1 MQKLDLTEDMT
12 PIGIVRYYYEE
23 LTDEECE
30 EILWG
35 WTVYPFGSLEWIGE
49 EVWDYYINNR

>member
-1 MQKLDLTEDMT
+1 MKKLELTEDMT

-30 EILWG
+30 EILWS
-35 WTVYPFGSLEWIGE
+35 WSVYPFGSLEWIGE
-49 EVWDYYINNR
+49 EIWDYYLKNR